1 MRIMRDRL
9 NSKCG
14 NSCKPC
20 QELIQ
25 FKVML
30 LECKVCAYVRVC
42 THVYVCTHVFV
53 CMCVC
58 MHYQSKHGQ
67 CLKHFVKFYIQLLK
81 IPNTHTHLRANII
94 IKIKGN
100 EVDFLISSS

>member
-53 CMCVC
+53 CV
-58 MHYQSKHGQ
+58 HA
-67 CLKHFVKFYIQLLK
+67 LPVKAWSVPKTFC
-81 IPNTHTHLRANII
+81 
-94 IKIKGN
+94 
-100 EVDFLISSS
+100 